1 MKDIDIYNWKRKAH
15 YEYYQSFDNPCF
27 SLSVNIDI
35 TLLIEKIKE
44 KDLKF
49 FPTFLYCL
57 IKGMNQVEELKY
69 RIRKNRVIV
78 HDMIHPSYTVL
89 NERECFVFCY
99 TEFII
104 DFEIFY
110 QNVLKDIEMALHGN
124 NLEDE
129 EGKDDLVFIS
139 SIPWISFTGLTH
151 PFKKDDLHS
160 IPRVNFGKY
169 FEENKI
175 IKLPISVQ
183 AHHGLVDGL
192 HIARLLENIE
202 KAILEL

>member
-44 KDLKF
+44 KNLKF

-69 RIRKNRVIV
+69 RIRKNQVLV
-78 HDMIHPSYTVL
+78 HEMIHPSYTVL
-89 NERECFVFCY
+89 NEHECFVFCY
-99 TEFII
+99 SEFIV

-110 QNVLKDIEMALHGN
+110 QNVLNDIETALHGN

-129 EGKDDLVFIS
+129 EGKDDLVYIS

-169 FEENKI
+169 FVENKI
-175 IKLPISVQ
+175 VKLPISVQ

-192 HIARLLENIE
+192 HIARLFENIE

>member
-15 YEYYQSFDNPCF
+15 YDYYQTFDNPCF
-27 SLSVNIDI
+27 SLTVNIDI
-35 TLLIEKIKE
+35 TLLIEKLK
-44 KDLKF
+44 KTNLKF

-57 IKGMNQVEELKY
+57 IKAMNQVEEFKC
-69 RIRKNRVIV
+69 RIRKDGVII
-78 HDMIHPSYTVL
+78 HETIHPSYTVL
-89 NERECFVFCY
+89 NEHECFVFCY
-99 TEFII
+99 SEFTT
-104 DFEIFY
+104 DFKMFY
-110 QNVLKDIEMALHGN
+110 QNVLKDIEVSLHGN
-124 NLEDE
+124 NLVDE
-129 EGKDDLVFIS
+129 EGKDDLVYIS

-151 PFKKDDLHS
+151 PFKKDDPHS
-160 IPRVNFGKY
+160 IPRVNFGRY

-192 HIARLLENIE
+192 HIARMLEAIE